1 MAWTNLYDGTKISAS
16 FKVSSRKARR
26 PFSLPVWFMLRHNK
40 EPLETRAARY
50 ASAFGF
56 GVPYETFLVWLLQLR
71 KISCLFSET
80 SNKKSLSQWVL
91 RCKGKKKKKKLISI
105 MSSGLSTSPNS
116 VVSKLFPL
124 PRWGWNSPLFA
135 PHPLHLGIQSTL
147 LGKVLLEMCLKR
159 SPNFF
164 ILFQPTP
171 FF

>member
-26 PFSLPVWFMLRHNK
+26 PFSLPVWFMLIHNK

-56 GVPYETFLVWLLQLR
+56 GVPYETFLVWLLQLW

-91 RCKGKKKKKKLISI
+91 RCKGKKKKKNWFLSCPLVSPLLLILLFPSCFLFQGEAGTAPFSLPSSASRDSI
-105 MSSGLSTSPNS
+105 NSTRKSLAGN
-116 VVSKLFPL
+116 VSKTF
-124 PRWGWNSPLFA
+124 
-135 PHPLHLGIQSTL
+135 T
-147 LGKVLLEMCLKR
+147 
-159 SPNFF
+159 
-164 ILFQPTP
+164 
-171 FF
+171 